1 MLTRVAWC
9 PSLLWDGVIHR
20 YTISKHTSLEM
31 RGGGAT
37 FIPSARDVW
46 DMVTNRELAEENETA
61 NLCVVMCG

>member
-1 MLTRVAWC
+1 M
-9 PSLLWDGVIHR
+9 SLGARRCCGTVGWHR